1 MLINEVL
8 LRAVGKELNEALHGS
23 RVDKI
28 FQPLPDLL
36 VLELFP
42 TPDRTKLA
50 LSCNR
55 THGFL
60 GLVHN
65 RPPNPPEPPV
75 FCGLLRKHL
84 KGGRLQKVA
93 VANNDRLVKLH
104 FSKKLREEIIE
115 FVLELRLW
123 GDKPNLLLFSGQG
136 NHLGKMVNYSHHH
149 GPLPEDP
156 DYERRKV
163 GTSAIPPLVE
173 LQELLKRESTRQIV
187 SLVPGLSPI
196 LIEIAQ
202 KHEEGPAWLLEIIS
216 GQAPIEPTYLT
227 WPLSGRT
234 LLLPHRPPFQLED
247 NIRINPSGEL
257 FAAIEEQFYERGLA
271 YRRDN
276 NRRELE
282 KIVNRSRKKLTRKM
296 LKLKEGLSATDKVEA
311 ITHKGE
317 VLKTVL
323 GKIKARDQKVEAF
336 DWLAGKTIEIPLD
349 SKLTPQE
356 NLEKIFARAKKQKR
370 SLPILQQ
377 QVQDTEEELII
388 LKMLDER
395 LAIAQLDSEFDEVR
409 EALSSMGLI
418 REQGKSKRKRRKKGH
433 DKILRSYTSSDGYKI
448 YVGRNAVENEYLSS
462 RVVKKHD
469 LWFHARDLA
478 GAHVVVKLS
487 RGQTCPKATAQE
499 AAQLAVHFSKGRYDT
514 RVEVCRTRGSE
525 VRRPAKA
532 PPGTVTLRQYD
543 VFVVRPDSSIVRKLI
558 GHEALASC
566 TKDSPA
572 KKS

>member
-8 LRAVGKELNEALHGS
+8 LRAVGKELNKALHGS

-42 TPDRTKLA
+42 TPDKTKLA

-55 THGFL
+55 TYGFL
-60 GLVHN
+60 GLVHE

-84 KGGRLQKVA
+84 KGGRLQQVSVA
-93 VANNDRLVKLH
+93 HNDRLVKLQ
-104 FSKKLREEIIE
+104 FSKKLGENIIE

-156 DYERRKV
+156 DYEGREV
-163 GTSAIPPLVE
+163 GTSTYPSLDE
-173 LQELLKRESTRQIV
+173 LKELLQRESARQIM
-187 SLVPGLSPI
+187 STVPGLSPM

-202 KHEEGPAWLLEIIS
+202 THEEGPAWLLDIIK
-216 GQAPIEPTYLT
+216 GEAPIEPTNLT

-234 LLLPHRPPFQLED
+234 LLLPHSPPFELND
-247 NIRINPSGEL
+247 NIRQQRAPAL
-257 FAAIEEQFYERGLA
+257 FSAIEEQFYKRGLTS
-271 YRRDN
+271 RRDN

-282 KIVNRSRKKLTRKM
+282 KIVNRGRKKLTRKM
-296 LKLKEGLSATDKVEA
+296 LKLKEGLAATDKVEA

-323 GKIKARDQKVEAF
+323 GKIKPRDKKVEAF
-336 DWLAGKTIEIPLD
+336 DWLAGKTIEITLD

-356 NLEKIFARAKKQKR
+356 NLARIFARAKKQKR

-377 QVQDTEEELII
+377 QVQDTEEELVI

-395 LAIAQLDSEFDEVR
+395 LSSAELDREFDEVR
-409 EALSSMGLI
+409 QALSSMGLI
-418 REQGKSKRKRRKKGH
+418 REQGQRKKRRRKKGH
-433 DKILRSYTSSDGYKI
+433 EKILRSYTSSDGYKI
-448 YVGRNAVENEYLSS
+448 YVGRNAVENEYLTA
-462 RVVKKHD
+462 RVAKKHD

-532 PPGTVTLRQYD
+532 PPGTVNLRQYD
-543 VFVVRPDSSIVRKLI
+543 VVVVRPDSSVIRKLI